1 MFVDTHCHLY
11 LKEFATDID
20 AVMDRAIQQQVQA
33 FYLPAID
40 SETHQ
45 DLLAL
50 ERKYPNHCFAM
61 MGLHPC
67 SVKSNY
73 QEELATIGDWLE
85 KRKFAGIG
93 EAGLDFYWDKTYV
106 KEQFIALEQQIE
118 WSLQYQ
124 LPIILHTRN
133 ATQETI
139 DVVAKYAGRGARG
152 IFHCFGGTIQ
162 EAKQIIDLGFY
173 VGIGG
178 VVTYKN
184 AGLDVLLKEIEMKHI
199 VLETDAPYLSPVP
212 HRGKRNESAYLID
225 IAQKIAAIQEC
236 TIEEVARVSTRN
248 AESIFNSYL
257 YKA

>member
-11 LKEFATDID
+11 LKEFESDID
-20 AVMDRAIQQQVQA
+20 AVMDRAVQQQVQK

-40 SETHQ
+40 SETND

-50 ERKYPNHCFAM
+50 ELKYPNQCFAM

-67 SVKSNY
+67 YVKKNY
-73 QEELATIGDWLE
+73 QEELAIVEQWLQ
-85 KRKFAGIG
+85 KRKFVGIG
-93 EAGLDFYWDKTYV
+93 EAGLDFYWDKSFI
-106 KEQFIALEQQIE
+106 KEQYIALEQQIE
-118 WSLQYQ
+118 WALQYQ

-139 DVVAKYAGRGARG
+139 DVVAKFAGRGLTG
-152 IFHCFGGTIQ
+152 IFHCFGGSTS

-173 VGIGG
+173 LGIGG

-184 AGLDVLLKEIEMKHI
+184 AGLDLVLKEIQLEYF

-212 HRGKRNESAYLID
+212 HRGKRNESAYLMD
-225 IAQKIAAIQEC
+225 IAKKIASIKEC
-236 TIEEVARVSTRN
+236 TVEEVASVTTHN
-248 AESIFNSYL
+248 AENIFNPSR
-257 YKA
+257 